1 MMVMM
6 MLLLLKM
13 MTILIM
19 TGTTTT
25 TTTTRHR
32 VYRTP
37 KIRKT
42 QLPLWWRAYF
52 SVFRKDAS
60 DKAVWRFAW
69 EALLEKVNVLLLCPC
84 WVCFLRIVPWA
95 SSHVHSGFGIA
106 LLRCV
111 GLGA

>member
-1 MMVMM
+1 MVMM

-19 TGTTTT
+19 TGTTT

-52 SVFRKDAS
+52 SVF
-60 DKAVWRFAW
+60 
-69 EALLEKVNVLLLCPC
+69 
-84 WVCFLRIVPWA
+84 
-95 SSHVHSGFGIA
+95 
-106 LLRCV
+106 
-111 GLGA
+111 